1 MIFIAVVCIIAALF
15 YCVAAAIV
23 GGVTWCDTHDWR
35 FFAGTCLYT
44 TAAILLTLW
53 FLGNCA

>member
-23 GGVTWCDTHDWR
+23 GGMTWRNTLDWH
-35 FFAGTCLYT
+35 FLAGACFYT
-44 TAAILLTLW
+44 IAAILLTLW
-53 FLGNCA
+53 LLGSCA